1 MKSISNA
8 KTESEMEANANN
20 DRRIN
25 NFFLTVRKEAID
37 NRKHLLLRLV
47 TLWGVFIT
55 MGGIWGYNY
64 VDTVMPHFGILGF
77 VALLFGAVVGAQTF
91 SNMQT
96 KTGRISALML
106 PASAA
111 DKFLV
116 RWLAVVPL
124 AFIAL
129 IAAFY
134 LSELARILV
143 ALIHEGTIDADYAR
157 PVNLYSMLTLYG
169 EPGGWKFGFV
179 CLASY
184 FMGQAFYILG
194 SALWPSHSFA
204 KTFVV
209 LWALQMLLGM
219 VVVPMRNI
227 DFSFSFTGEDLAIWM
242 GIGEIVLT
250 IVLYYLAY
258 LRFRRS
264 QVVYKLF

>member
-47 TLWGVFIT
+47 TIWGVFIT
-55 MGGIWGYNY
+55 MGGIWGYNH

-194 SALWPSHSFA
+194 SALWPRHSFA

-209 LWALQMLLGM
+209 LWALHMLLGM

>member
-1 MKSISNA
+1 
-8 KTESEMEANANN
+8 METNANN

-55 MGGIWGYNY
+55 MGGIWGYNH
-64 VDTVMPHFGILGF
+64 VDTGMPHFGILGF

-194 SALWPSHSFA
+194 SALWPRHSFA

-227 DFSFSFTGEDLAIWM
+227 DLSFSFTGQDLAIWM

>member
-55 MGGIWGYNY
+55 MGGIWGYNH
-64 VDTVMPHFGILGF
+64 VDTVMPHFGILDF

-194 SALWPSHSFA
+194 SALWPRHSFA

>member
-37 NRKHLLLRLV
+37 NRKHLLVRLV

-55 MGGIWGYNY
+55 MGGIWGYNH

-194 SALWPSHSFA
+194 SALWPRHSFA

-209 LWALQMLLGM
+209 LSALQMLLGM